1 MSKVIIAGSINQDIV
16 VSAEHHP
23 KIGETVFGNNLKYFP
38 GGKGANQAVA
48 SAKLGAKTVMLGKVG
63 GDIFGEQLVAFLK
76 KQNIDTKILVEN
88 NAPTGTAIITVA
100 GRTSDNT
107 IVVVPGANFLF
118 TAQDIKD
125 INLEKGDILVSQL
138 EIPIETV
145 EAFFR
150 KGREVGTINVF
161 NPAPAKFISES
172 LFGMVDIL
180 VLNETE
186 LNFISGMS
194 VDVDS
199 EESIK
204 NAVQKIKENNLII
217 VVTIGDRG
225 AMAFT
230 DGDIII
236 IPGRKVK
243 AIDTTGAGDCFV
255 GALAAS
261 MAEGKTFTESLAVAN
276 MAASISVTREGA
288 GSSMPN
294 LEEVTTLI

>member
-16 VSAEHHP
+16 VSAYHHP

-38 GGKGANQAVA
+38 GGKGANQAIA
-48 SAKLGAKTVMLGKVG
+48 SAKLGSKTVMLGKVG
-63 GDIFGEQLVAFLK
+63 GDIFGEQLIAFLK

-100 GRTSDNT
+100 GENFDNT

-118 TAQDIKD
+118 AVQDIGN

-138 EIPIETV
+138 EIPVETI
-145 EAFFR
+145 EAFFQ
-150 KGREVGTINVF
+150 KGREAGTINIF
-161 NPAPAKFISES
+161 NPAPAQIISES
-172 LFGMVDIL
+172 LLGMVDIL
-180 VLNETE
+180 ILNETE
-186 LNFISGMS
+186 LNSISGML
-194 VDVDS
+194 VNIDS

-204 NAVQKIKENNLII
+204 NAVQKIKDNSLM
-217 VVTIGDRG
+217 VAVTIGERG
-225 AMAFT
+225 VIAFAN
-230 DGDIII
+230 GDIIK

-243 AIDTTGAGDCFV
+243 VIDTTGAGDCFV

-261 MAEGKTFTESLAVAN
+261 MAGGKTFTESLAFAN
-276 MAASISVTREGA
+276 TAASVSVTREGA

-294 LEEVTTLI
+294 LDEVAALI